1 MNEFIDLTDR
11 LGTGGDKLV
20 HESQKIFFPY
30 FFHLDIDFV
39 KECRQL
45 HNGCVVILLCIFEF
59 ILILS
64 KK

>member
-1 MNEFIDLTDR
+1 MNEFIDLTYR

-30 FFHLDIDFV
+30 FFHLDVDFV

-45 HNGCVVILLCIFEF
+45 HSGCVVI
-59 ILILS
+59 
-64 KK
+64 